1 MNREQMEATID
12 AYESL
17 VRRAVDIVNAPG
29 PPWGYVSVD
38 DNFARLS
45 FDGDDAVITSPQ
57 ADSYYDSCTIE
68 TETTRFPAALL
79 FMTEAELTA
88 WRTQAK
94 IEYEAQEKKNRE
106 IAKAQ
111 REAEELRTYKALKKK
126 FASE

>member
-1 MNREQMEATID
+1 
-12 AYESL
+12 
-17 VRRAVDIVNAPG
+17 
-29 PPWGYVSVD
+29 VD

>member
-1 MNREQMEATID
+1 MNREQMEATIE
-12 AYESL
+12 AYEIL

-29 PPWGYVSVD
+29 PPWGYVSGD

-45 FDGDDAVITSPQ
+45 FDGDNVVITTPQ

-68 TETTRFPAALL
+68 TETTSFPAALL
-79 FMTEAELTA
+79 FMTGAELTA

-106 IAKAQ
+106 IAQAQ

-126 FASE
+126 FG